1 MLKFQMGLIALLIGC
16 VAFISCDQLAGL
28 LTPAPPEE
36 DTTADSIV
44 NMMGLPMYISMYTS
58 WMSKELPAPGPLADA
73 ASPAET
79 GEVHGAGTRT
89 VYINGVGAMA
99 LEAESITAYPA
110 GTIIVKAIMDD
121 ANTFVQKV
129 ATMKKTDDA
138 RHNGWTYKKYARP
151 DENADYMQVRGDGLE
166 DAAVGCHGCHAKADT
181 DSVFVDFSVDSE
193 ATEPTDGAMPD
204 DGTMP
209 DDDTMPDNGTT
220 PDDGMTMPDDTMPT
234 DGTLPV
240 TVDLAGYTSWM
251 SNPLPGPI
259 LSGGAHGQNARTVY
273 INDVGAMALQDTSV
287 TAYPAGTVIVKDIMD
302 DANTAIQSRAIMVKT
317 DDLTYADHN
326 GWIYKYVDINAES
339 VEVGSDGLDG
349 QQGCHG
355 CHLGAAMDSVF
366 AFPIAEEGEGQ

>member
-1 MLKFQMGLIALLIGC
+1 MLKFQMGLIALLIAC
-16 VAFISCDQLAGL
+16 VAFISCDQLVEI

-36 DTTADSIV
+36 DMPDDMLA
-44 NMMGLPMYISMYTS
+44 GLPMYISMYTS
-58 WMSKELPAPGPLADA
+58 WMSKELPTPGPLADA

-79 GEVHGAGTRT
+79 GEVHGMGART
-89 VYINGVGAMA
+89 VYINDAGAMA
-99 LEAESITAYPA
+99 LADESLTAYPA

-129 ATMKKTDDA
+129 ATMKKTDDPMYA
-138 RHNGWTYKKYARP
+138 SHNGWTYKKYARP
-151 DENADYMQVRGDGLE
+151 DENTDYMQVKGDGLE

-181 DSVFVDFSVDSE
+181 DSVFVFPLA
-193 ATEPTDGAMPD
+193 ATATD

-209 DDDTMPDNGTT
+209 D
-220 PDDGMTMPDDTMPT
+220 DDTMPT

-251 SNPLPGPI
+251 NNPLPGPI
-259 LSGGAHGQNARTVY
+259 GTGGAHGQNARTVY
-273 INDVGAMALQDTSV
+273 INEVGAMALQDASV
-287 TAYPAGTVIVKDIMD
+287 TAYPAGTIVVKDIMD
-302 DANTAIQSRAIMVKT
+302 DANAAIQSRAIMVKT

-326 GWIYKYVDINAES
+326 GWIYKYVNINAES

-366 AFPIAEEGEGQ
+366 AFPIADTEGEGQ